1 MKLSK
6 MVEVSDLERLDND
19 NKEDIINDNNAVQ
32 QNENK
37 SNISKTNEKIGN
49 YIGPIGLNPKYT
61 FENYIVG
68 SNNRFAH
75 ASAIAVSENPGEKYN
90 PLFIYGGVGLGKTH
104 LMQAIGH
111 GIYEQ
116 NPNFNVIYTTGENFA
131 NELVSAI
138 MNNSSENFRNKYRRI
153 DLLLIDDIGAE
164 KVTEWS
170 RDEIL
175 GTVLQERMNNYKTT
189 FFTSNFNIQELEKHL
204 ANDGDIVKARRI
216 VERIKQLSDD
226 LEMNSENRRK

>member
-1 MKLSK
+1 MHGNFGCGKTYILAA
-6 MVEVSDLERLDND
+6 MF
-19 NKEDIINDNNAVQ
+19 
-32 QNENK
+32 NELK
-37 SNISKTNEKIGN
+37 K
-49 YIGPIGLNPKYT
+49 
-61 FENYIVG
+61 
-68 SNNRFAH
+68 
-75 ASAIAVSENPGEKYN
+75 EKYSTEIVYFPTLLRELKSDFDQMN
-90 PLFIYGGVGLGKTH
+90 DVINH
-104 LMQAIGH
+104 LC
-111 GIYEQ
+111 
-116 NPNFNVIYTTGENFA
+116 NV
-131 NELVSAI
+131 
-138 MNNSSENFRNKYRRI
+138 